1 MPRRVIAPVAPI
13 AQTSPPA
20 ESIADSGGA
29 VPPITLRC
37 TGKVLKLLRVPVPQ
51 LFEGPPSPQDWYAQ
65 PAVDRGRKHLLVTHA
80 ATLFSLFLPDVR
92 AAGLRPIGAAVVPA
106 LRAALARESLPAE
119 AFGPLVAVRLAKTAD
134 RRVLAY
140 MNDLAAHCE
149 GFIAQAGGLARVDLD
164 TLHHSLQRNP
174 NGTRGYA
181 HAIDL
186 VREQLG
192 EPPR

>member
-1 MPRRVIAPVAPI
+1 MTRRVASGAPI
-13 AQTSPPA
+13 AQTPASA
-20 ESIADSGGA
+20 ESIADPDGA

-37 TGKVLKLLRVPVPQ
+37 TGKVLKLLRVPAPQ
-51 LFEGPPSPQDWYAQ
+51 LFAGPPSPQDWYANLLWTG
-65 PAVDRGRKHLLVTHA
+65 GRKHLLVTHA
-80 ATLFSLFLPDVR
+80 GTLFSVLLPDVR

-106 LRAALARESLPAE
+106 LRAALDRESLPAE
-119 AFGPLVAVRLAKTAD
+119 TFGPLVAVRLAKTAD

-164 TLHHSLQRNP
+164 KLHHSLQRNP
-174 NGTRGYA
+174 SGTRGYA

>member
-1 MPRRVIAPVAPI
+1 MSGAGLPWPDRRAVTGDGEPARLSPMPRRDSSGAPTAP
-13 AQTSPPA
+13 APLSA
-20 ESIADSGGA
+20 ESIADSDGA

-51 LFEGPPSPQDWYAQ
+51 LFAGPPSPQDWYANLLWTG
-65 PAVDRGRKHLLVTHA
+65 GRKHLLVTHA
-80 ATLFSLFLPDVR
+80 ATLFSLLLPDVR

-140 MNDLAAHCE
+140 MSDLAAHCE

-164 TLHHSLQRNP
+164 KLHHSL
-174 NGTRGYA
+174 
-181 HAIDL
+181 
-186 VREQLG
+186 
-192 EPPR
+192 